1 VTVSKRDLILS
12 TAKTL
17 FIESGFRA
25 TTIAKIAEHAN
36 IAKGSIYSYFSSKND
51 IVKAL
56 LLQTDETRQ
65 NIIDALLNST
75 HQENDNLIKR
85 YIELELGE
93 VVKERDF
100 LKAILNSDEMTLN
113 EELIDMLQQLR
124 VNYHM
129 TQQKVI
135 LQSFGQ
141 PIESHLLDVTTILNA
156 LLQEYTIFL
165 ALDEAKFSLDHCAK
179 FIQLNIKSIANN
191 LIDHSV
197 TPFLT
202 KENFPM
208 PLPSHSKFMQQQAI
222 RDLLEEIKQFAQSQD
237 NAIEEEIYNTL
248 SLLEQELEQSSANKT
263 LQRSL
268 IANLRQFSALN
279 KQLDA
284 LAPLLDLQLG

>member
-1 VTVSKRDLILS
+1 
-12 TAKTL
+12 
-17 FIESGFRA
+17 
-25 TTIAKIAEHAN
+25 
-36 IAKGSIYSYFSSKND
+36 
-51 IVKAL
+51 
-56 LLQTDETRQ
+56 
-65 NIIDALLNST
+65 
-75 HQENDNLIKR
+75 
-85 YIELELGE
+85 
-93 VVKERDF
+93 
-100 LKAILNSDEMTLN
+100 M
-113 EELIDMLQQLR
+113 
-124 VNYHM
+124 
-129 TQQKVI
+129 
-135 LQSFGQ
+135 QSFGQ

-179 FIQLNIKSIANN
+179 FIQFNIKSIANN

-208 PLPSHSKFMQQQAI
+208 PLPSHSKFMQQLAI

-268 IANLRQFSALN
+268 IANLRQFSTLN

-284 LAPLLDLQLG
+284 LSPLLDLQLG

>member
-1 VTVSKRDLILS
+1 MVIRS
-12 TAKTL
+12 T
-17 FIESGFRA
+17 
-25 TTIAKIAEHAN
+25 
-36 IAKGSIYSYFSSKND
+36 Y
-51 IVKAL
+51 
-56 LLQTDETRQ
+56 
-65 NIIDALLNST
+65 
-75 HQENDNLIKR
+75 QENDNLIKR

-141 PIESHLLDVTTILNA
+141 PIEPHLLDVTTMLNA
-156 LLQEYTIFL
+156 LLQEYTTFL
-165 ALDEAKFSLDHCAK
+165 ALDEAKLSLDHCTK
-179 FIQLNIKSIANN
+179 FLQFNIKSIANN

-222 RDLLEEIKQFAQSQD
+222 KDLLEEIKQFAQSQD

-268 IANLRQFSALN
+268 IANLRQFSTLN

-284 LAPLLDLQLG
+284 LSPLLDLQLG